1 MIDVAR
7 LIIGIFLLYFLPGYT
22 IVQFLFPRKGE
33 FDQEWDILYRIVFSI
48 GVSMVVVILIGWVLG
63 AIPPDPVTGKGYFQG
78 SATGFP
84 YIELSIILVSAV
96 FFVAGW
102 YRGAYPWLGKIHPK
116 LAVKP
121 KEIEKGRMREEDVL
135 DLLAGLASEKA
146 KVERRIKLYEDKL
159 KVSTG
164 EMRKHY
170 ENKLKEAQT
179 RLEELDAKI
188 AEIEERKNAELYG

>member
-1 MIDVAR
+1 
-7 LIIGIFLLYFLPGYT
+7 
-22 IVQFLFPRKGE
+22 
-33 FDQEWDILYRIVFSI
+33 
-48 GVSMVVVILIGWVLG
+48 
-63 AIPPDPVTGKGYFQG
+63 
-78 SATGFP
+78 
-84 YIELSIILVSAV
+84 
-96 FFVAGW
+96 
-102 YRGAYPWLGKIHPK
+102 
-116 LAVKP
+116 
-121 KEIEKGRMREEDVL
+121 MREEDVL